1 MSPQSRIRVPGCER
15 MDCHLRTSPTRERG
29 LREDRIVSPGLR
41 VGLVWAIVFVW
52 PCIVQAADPKPL
64 SDGFRQVEQMSDLER
79 GRLQR
84 NVAEFKQLTPERQAH
99 YRDLHLKLEEKKAD
113 GGSLSSL
120 LQEYSAWLTTLTP
133 SQRDDLN
140 KEIDPAKKLALVRQF
155 KDAQEHRSEAST
167 EETHEAPVVNGP
179 MLHKQMSRFGSPL
192 KWTELA
198 AVMNAISRDLNG
210 EDRKKPEGE
219 PLLKYYRELLRSS
232 IDKSPEGPH
241 NWPSA
246 DLQQKLEQVPGV
258 KEHFKKRQSQEG
270 GRVALIRLIVGSLM
284 KLAIEE
290 FKPPSEQDRLDEFN
304 KLNPEA
310 QAEINKLRRE
320 DSRQKLNRLVYKQ
333 RGDDTSLQIREFRH
347 QIDQLMIEL
356 GMPASQPPPFGG
368 QDFRHGAGPGGSRL
382 PQEGKPN
389 GPEGGRPRDQP
400 PRGRSD
406 QERPKVRPND

>member
-84 NVAEFKQLTPERQAH
+84 NLAEFKQLTPERQAH
-99 YRDLHLKLEEKKAD
+99 YRDLHLKLEVKKSE
-113 GGSLSSL
+113 GSSLSSL

-192 KWTELA
+192 KGTELA
-198 AVMNAISRDLNG
+198 AVMNTISRDLYG

-219 PLLKYYRELLRSS
+219 PPLKYYRELLRSS
-232 IDKSPEGPH
+232 IEKSLEGPH

-258 KEHFKKRQSQEG
+258 KEHFKKRQGQEG

-290 FKPPSEQDRLDEFN
+290 FKPPNEQDRLDVFN
-304 KLNPEA
+304 KLSPEA
-310 QAEINKLRRE
+310 QAEINKLRPDEIRWRLE
-320 DSRQKLNRLVYKQ
+320 RQFYKQ
-333 RGDDTSLQIREFRH
+333 RGDNAPRQMHDFQQFIF
-347 QIDQLMIEL
+347 QLVADL
-356 GMPASQPPPFGG
+356 GLPPIQHPPFGG
-368 QDFRHGAGPGGSRL
+368 EGSRNGAGPGGPRRPS
-382 PQEGKPN
+382 EGRHSF
-389 GPEGGRPRDQP
+389 PEGGRPEEP
-400 PRGRSD
+400 PRGRND
-406 QERPKVRPND
+406 PERPKGRPND